1 MIYVWDIYCY
11 LVIVNDGTV
20 VPYLSDKRSF
30 ILHPGFLS
38 ISITAN
44 VYSIEL

>member
-20 VPYLSDKRSF
+20 VPYPSDKRSF
-30 ILHPGFLS
+30 ILHPGFSS
-38 ISITAN
+38 ISITIN
-44 VYSIEL
+44 VYSIDL